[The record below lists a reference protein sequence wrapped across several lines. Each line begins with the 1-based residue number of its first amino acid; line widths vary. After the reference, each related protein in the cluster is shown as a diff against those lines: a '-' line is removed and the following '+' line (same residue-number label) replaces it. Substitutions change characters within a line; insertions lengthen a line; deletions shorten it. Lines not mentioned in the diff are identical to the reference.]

1 VIVTKTAY
9 NKELKA
15 DRCASVLLL
24 VLLLVPQ
31 LTCAAHVLLI
41 YTMHSSA
48 LWIEQE
54 HCGVSKTT

>member
-1 VIVTKTAY
+1 
-9 NKELKA
+9 
-15 DRCASVLLL
+15 VLLL